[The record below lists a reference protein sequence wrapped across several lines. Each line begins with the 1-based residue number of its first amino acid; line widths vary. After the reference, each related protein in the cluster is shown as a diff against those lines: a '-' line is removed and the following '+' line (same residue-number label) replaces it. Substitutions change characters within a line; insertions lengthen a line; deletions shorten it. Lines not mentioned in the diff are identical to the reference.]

1 MKKSFIYSTALLAAI
16 GLSSA
21 AQAARG
27 EAQDCSPKQGAGV
40 CNEAACKPCYCLGP
54 DNYGVNAPVCP
65 KTCDSDVTITVAGL
79 YWTAHQDG
87 MEYGILNNVE
97 VNATNEPENIELEKL
112 NILVDAQFLNPTFD
126 REFGFRA
133 GITYCTPCD
142 GWDIGLTWTSFQ
154 GKAHSSDC
162 DCAETQS
169 VMPIWAAFQ
178 QFGQAGPII
187 ANKIE
192 ANWDVDINLID
203 LQLGRNFWSSKY
215 LALRPFMGIRV
226 ARLDQTY
233 TICGKGGSFNYS
245 KSSTFSATN
254 QETKLENVYQGAG
267 LMAGLDST
275 WNLGCGWGIYGNM
288 ATSLVYGSF
297 DNKHKEYTR
306 PATGGSAAKDDYI
319 DIKETIKVSRA
330 MLDLGL
336 GLQWMG
342 MVCEC
347 KYGVRVALG
356 WEHHMFFDQNQ
367 MWRITRQARDTG
379 TTGNYNRS
387 GQNVYS
393 QRRGDLDTQGWTLT
407 LDLSF

>member
-1 MKKSFIYSTALLAAI
+1 
-16 GLSSA
+16 
-21 AQAARG
+21 
-27 EAQDCSPKQGAGV
+27 
-40 CNEAACKPCYCLGP
+40 
-54 DNYGVNAPVCP
+54 
-65 KTCDSDVTITVAGL
+65 
-79 YWTAHQDG
+79 
-87 MEYGILNNVE
+87 
-97 VNATNEPENIELEKL
+97 
-112 NILVDAQFLNPTFD
+112 
-126 REFGFRA
+126 
-133 GITYCTPCD
+133 
-142 GWDIGLTWTSFQ
+142 
-154 GKAHSSDC
+154 
-162 DCAETQS
+162 
-169 VMPIWAAFQ
+169 MPIWAAFQ
-178 QFGQAGPII
+178 QFGVAGPIV

-233 TICGKGGSFNYS
+233 TICSKGGSFNYS
-245 KSSTFSATN
+245 KKSDTSATN
-254 QETKLENVYQGAG
+254 QETKLQNVYQGAG

-288 ATSLVYGSF
+288 APSLVYGSF

-306 PATGGSAAKDDYI
+306 PATGGSSAKDDYI

-356 WEHHMFFDQNQ
+356 
-367 MWRITRQARDTG
+367 
-379 TTGNYNRS
+379 
-387 GQNVYS
+387 
-393 QRRGDLDTQGWTLT
+393 
-407 LDLSF
+407 